1 MSRSLADELAR
12 LAREA
17 DPDGTGTDELSRRER
32 EVLQLLAQGQS
43 MKEVAA
49 ALAIN
54 ARTVEFH
61 QYPHHAPAGR
71 PDQRRAR
78 PAGVP
83 AGPDHFVTAAA
94 LRPGV
99 NRRSNP

>member
-1 MSRSLADELAR
+1 MSRSLADELAG

-61 QYPHHAPAGR
+61 QYRIMPR
-71 PDQRRAR
+71 LDAR
-78 PAGVP
+78 TNAERVQQAFRLGLI
-83 AGPDHFVTAAA
+83 T
-94 LRPGV
+94 
-99 NRRSNP
+99 S